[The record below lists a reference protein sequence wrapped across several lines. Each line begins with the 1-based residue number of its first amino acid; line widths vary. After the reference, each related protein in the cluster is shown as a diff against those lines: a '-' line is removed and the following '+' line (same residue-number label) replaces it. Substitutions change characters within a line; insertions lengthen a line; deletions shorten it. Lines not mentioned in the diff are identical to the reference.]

1 MSKDKNEKIVIQ
13 EKLKEL
19 IKLAKEI
26 GTLSE
31 KYVKENDEYVMYMIF
46 TENSDEMNMLN
57 RFAETYEINE

>member
-1 MSKDKNEKIVIQ
+1 MNKDKNEKIVIQ
-13 EKLKEL
+13 GKLKEL

-57 RFAETYEINE
+57 KFAETYEIYE

>member
-1 MSKDKNEKIVIQ
+1 MSKEKNEKKIIQ

-31 KYVKENDEYVMYMIF
+31 KYVKENDEYADYMLF
-46 TENSDEMNMLN
+46 HEKQSS
-57 RFAETYEINE
+57 

>member
-1 MSKDKNEKIVIQ
+1 MNEDKNEKIVIQ
-13 EKLKEL
+13 GKLKEL

-57 RFAETYEINE
+57 KFAETYEIYE

>member
-1 MSKDKNEKIVIQ
+1 MSKKENEKKVIQ

-31 KYVKENDEYVMYMIF
+31 KYVKENDEYADYMLF
-46 TENSDEMNMLN
+46 HENSSEMKMLN
-57 RFAETYEINE
+57 TLSEKYEINE